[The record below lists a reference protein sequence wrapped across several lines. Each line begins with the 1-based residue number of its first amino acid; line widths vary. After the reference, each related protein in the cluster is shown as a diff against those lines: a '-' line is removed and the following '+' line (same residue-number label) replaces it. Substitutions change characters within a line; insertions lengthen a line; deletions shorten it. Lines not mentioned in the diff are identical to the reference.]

1 MYRVSGVN
9 LSRKSCKSSLKV
21 CSSLSTRKMA
31 KPRTKPPV
39 SDEPITQRIHVGG
52 LAASVTPKELVARF
66 SSFGQIINGVQG
78 VSGLGTSL
86 SGK

>member
-1 MYRVSGVN
+1 
-9 LSRKSCKSSLKV
+9 
-21 CSSLSTRKMA
+21 MA